1 MKKAKKKLTYKQMV
15 DIMAGMD
22 RTIQQQQMLLFN
34 IDKLLQEYIDY
45 KEETDSFKKFLE
57 KKKYPNLEIDA
68 RLSIFAFQMKKF

>member
-1 MKKAKKKLTYKQMV
+1 MKKTKKKLTYKQML

-22 RTIQQQQMLLFN
+22 KTIQHQQMLLFN

-57 KKKYPNLEIDA
+57 KKYDNNNKEA
-68 RLSIFAFQMKKF
+68 KEE